1 MGEHMIGKLAS
12 RGLLVVLL
20 LLSPGVVLAW
30 VYPEHRNIAL
40 EAIKELSPEQGELLA
55 RLWADAR
62 VGHEARLCPLPSEG
76 DQGYKPTCIDFAAW
90 PAIGGDHSCSATNLL
105 HNVLDTDWIIPVAQ
119 ICAELDEKLAAAK
132 TEAQRSWPLTK
143 ADQQLAEEDPEYA
156 SRAGAS
162 TAHFLLYRTKAVRDP
177 KTYAGEA
184 FAVGAPP
191 NSLAI
196 YAIYHLTAL
205 RFAAVWG
212 DPATPAE
219 AKPQLA
225 RNALAAEGFA
235 LHFLEDSFAAGHAA
249 GSWGDTAERKGTHDY
264 YNLHGLEVMDWNNEP
279 FILDGD
285 GHLGSEEL
293 GRVAR
298 IVKISLSQLFEAT
311 DPTSRAASA
320 VMNISLAEADQEES
334 FDTCT
339 SMKMPPPIYTSA
351 SAPLLAETLRY
362 TPVPSLGP
370 GSAALP
376 RHRADIGAFAGVAG
390 GGWFGGTQST
400 ASDSSSQDAA
410 ALFFAARFGVG
421 LEDLAGPSGDGQL
434 WLQAGIQMRN
444 SEAGV
449 CQGTCGGLG
458 AGTLVGIG
466 SRNALALRLRVPF
479 WLIPGDLIVA
489 TPILALTSMKTLTQM
504 GIVSVNGGL
513 IPWQAAIPTKVGR
526 FQFILGRE
534 VGLNL
539 YGYTRGADKVTLIP
553 ITSTGYGQPIQYE
566 MKSMEW
572 EFPLVEWRL
581 WRTFAGKQASTFVLQ
596 LGGGYE
602 HSTSFE
608 PVAGGP
614 SVNPPPRYL
623 VFLRASFDGRLY
635 F

>member
-1 MGEHMIGKLAS
+1 MAAKQAL
-12 RGLLVVLL
+12 RGLGMVLA
-20 LLSPGVVLAW
+20 LLSASVAHAW
-30 VYPEHRNIAL
+30 VYPEHRNIAI
-40 EAIKELSPEQGELLA
+40 EAIKGLPPQQAELLA
-55 RLWADAR
+55 KLWADAR
-62 VGHEARLCPLPSEG
+62 IGHDARLCALPSEG

-90 PAIGGDHSCSATNLL
+90 PAIGGDHSCSANNLL

-119 ICAELDEKLAAAK
+119 ITAELDAKLAAAK
-132 TEAQRSWPLTK
+132 NEAQRSWPLTK
-143 ADQQLAEEDPEYA
+143 SDQQLAEVDPEYA

-162 TAHFLLYRTKAVRDP
+162 TAHFLLYRTATVREP
-177 KTYAGEA
+177 KTYVSEA
-184 FAVGAPP
+184 FAAGAPP
-191 NSLAI
+191 NTLAI
-196 YAIYHLTAL
+196 YTIYHLTAL

-219 AKPQLA
+219 ARPQLA

-235 LHFLEDSFAAGHAA
+235 LHFLEDTFAAGHAA

-264 YNLHGLEVMDWNNEP
+264 YNLHGLEVNDWNNEP

-285 GHLGSEEL
+285 GHIRPEEL

-298 IVKISLSQLFEAT
+298 IVENSLSQFLEAT

-320 VMNISLAEADQEES
+320 VMNLDVSQAEKEES
-334 FDTCT
+334 FDTC
-339 SMKMPPPIYTSA
+339 KAQQMPPPIYSSEA
-351 SAPLLAETLRY
+351 VPLLAETLQH

-370 GSAALP
+370 GSASLP

-390 GGWFGGTQST
+390 GGWFGETKGTGSN
-400 ASDSSSQDAA
+400 SKSQDAA
-410 ALFFAARFGVG
+410 SLFFAARVGVG

-434 WLQAGIQMRN
+434 WFQAGVSMRN
-444 SEAGV
+444 SEAGI
-449 CQGTCGGLG
+449 CQGACGGGG
-458 AGTLVGIG
+458 AGSLVGIG

-489 TPILALTSMKTLTQM
+489 TPVLALTSMKTLTSM
-504 GIVSVNGGL
+504 AIVSVNGGL
-513 IPWQAAIPTKVGR
+513 IPWQAGIPSKVGR

-539 YGYTRGADKVTLIP
+539 YGYMRGPDKVTLIP
-553 ITSTGYGQPIQYE
+553 VTSTGYGSPIQYE

-581 WRTFAGKQASTFVLQ
+581 FRTFAGKQASTFVLQ

-602 HSTSFE
+602 HTTSLK
-608 PVAGGP
+608 PAAGGP
-614 SVNPPPRYL
+614 SANPASRYL
-623 VFLRASFDGRLY
+623 VFLRASFDGRQY